1 MSSRDDGAVE
11 VPELTLRELNNA
23 TLSFSEERLI
33 GEGFCSTVFMASL
46 RGGKDAVA
54 KRIDLRPY
62 GAAVASDYKRHVSA
76 ASRLRHENVVRPAAR
91 VLDRHRRP
99 NRADL
104 RVGYHGNPS
113 RRGRG
118 NRSLSWAQRVRIA
131 LHTAKGL
138 EYLHDGVQPPVT
150 HGSVRSSNVLLF
162 EGFRAQTDGNDMFK
176 IASAYNEH
184 TGCEPVGYIAAEGF
198 MMGLTRKSDVF
209 GFGVVLLELLT
220 GRKAFDQTLPVPIL
234 VKWAT
239 PLLMEDR
246 VKECIDPKL
255 GDQYDAN
262 GADHALS
269 HLMENEAGER

>member
-91 VLDRHRRP
+91 VLD
-99 NRADL
+99 
-104 RVGYHGNPS
+104 
-113 RRGRG
+113 RGRG

-234 VKWAT
+234 VKWLARIAARCVESKPSVRPSMGT
-239 PLLMEDR
+239 VAREITNDIMR
-246 VKECIDPKL
+246 
-255 GDQYDAN
+255 GQQGY
-262 GADHALS
+262 GAVL
-269 HLMENEAGER
+269 EG